1 MAIGYDPFTD
11 PNVINS
17 AYKMPS
23 SNVSVFANGQYN
35 NAPIGP
41 SKPGYVQGYAN
52 AYPTGTVPTS
62 RYPSSQVLGLDTS
75 STSGGSVPT
84 QQEPQAPQALQGPSE
99 QDLMNQKINDAYGGY
114 ISSLDQQLNDLG
126 GYQNTQ
132 NQYIND
138 QTALSQNQLDINKTN
153 SLNQLQGYEG
163 EATANKAKTL
173 RDVQQDLVNA
183 LQAGQVYLGGMGA
196 GSSSAVGRM
205 SGALAKGANQ
215 RYTDVNNQFA
225 GIKNDIN
232 MQRSNLQGVYD
243 TEASKLT
250 QWKNEQINSIAT
262 WVQQQRSALT
272 DRKGQVDMQKNLEVI
287 QMAQDALAQVDQQQT
302 TFNQQLQQW
311 AADKSTSLDQYV
323 QQMQGMGQYNVPGY
337 TYDPMSGNFQ
347 SNARGDIVRKY
358 YGSGND
364 EERQV

>member
-1 MAIGYDPFTD
+1 MATYYQDGTIVYQANPSGGYYPIMSASPGTYQPLPTIGY
-11 PNVINS
+11 S
-17 AYKMPS
+17 AAPS
-23 SNVSVFANGQYN
+23 SG
-35 NAPIGP
+35 GD
-41 SKPGYVQGYAN
+41 
-52 AYPTGTVPTS
+52 
-62 RYPSSQVLGLDTS
+62 VLGASTTTS
-75 STSGGSVPT
+75 TPTQTT
-84 QQEPQAPQALQGPSE
+84 QQEPTQSGPSPE
-99 QDLMNQKINDAYGGY
+99 QQAIDNAYSGY

-173 RDVQQDLVNA
+173 RDVQQDLINA

-225 GIKNDIN
+225 KIKNDIN
-232 MQRSNLQGVYD
+232 MQRSNLQSVYD
-243 TEASKLT
+243 TEVSKLQ
-250 QWKNEQINSIAT
+250 QWKNEQINNIAT

-272 DRKGQVDMQKNLEVI
+272 DRRGQVDMQKNLEVI
-287 QMAQDALAQVDQQQT
+287 QMAQDALAQVDQQQSA
-302 TFNQQLQQW
+302 FNQQLQQW
-311 AADKSTSLDQYV
+311 VADKSTSLNQYV
-323 QQMQGMGQYNVPGY
+323 QQMQGLGQYNVPGY

-347 SNARGDIVRKY
+347 SNARGDIIRRY

-364 EERQV
+364 EEQRV